1 MIYFGIIYLIGVIIG
16 LVMIFIAN
24 LNTPIKTWKK
34 RLVIKYCLYTLGS
47 WLFLAYVLYCYINDD
62 WI

>member
-1 MIYFGIIYLIGVIIG
+1 
-16 LVMIFIAN
+16 MIFIAN